1 MTMTGKGTGA
11 RTLRHR
17 SSMGSLR
24 ARPVLGR
31 RVRPGAR
38 RPGVLGAAAS
48 LLGLWAACTYDP
60 HPADGAL
67 ACSPAGECPEGYT
80 CRSSSSTCFST
91 AGGGA
96 ASGGTGGATAADASR
111 GTGGASAGADAGSDA
126 GGGPISA
133 IASDYLGTWIFGVA
147 ASVDTTCSDGT
158 TPTTTSL
165 ADRPTD
171 REILT
176 VGTGPTGVA
185 ALTANWLCSINLD
198 VDSAGAH
205 LGTGVDSCSQARNAT
220 APATAPLSST
230 WTATR
235 YDLTLRTTDR
245 SNATLVADYTRVD
258 TYSATRVVTCAQKVH
273 APLHKQ

>member
-1 MTMTGKGTGA
+1 MTMTG
-11 RTLRHR
+11 
-17 SSMGSLR
+17 
-24 ARPVLGR
+24 VLG
-31 RVRPGAR
+31 A
-38 RPGVLGAAAS
+38 AAAS

-67 ACSPAGECPEGYT
+67 ACSAAGECPEGYT
-80 CRSSSSTCFST
+80 CRASSNTCFST
-91 AGGGA
+91 AGGA
-96 ASGGTGGATAADASR
+96 ASGGTGGESAPDASR
-111 GTGGASAGADAGSDA
+111 GTGGAAAGADAGNDASSDA
-126 GGGPISA
+126 GTGPISA
-133 IASDYLGTWIFGVA
+133 IAGDYLGTWTFGVA
-147 ASVDTTCSDGT
+147 ATVDTTCSDGT

-165 ADRPTD
+165 ADRPND

-176 VGTGPTGVA
+176 VGTGPAGVA

-245 SNATLVADYTRVD
+245 TNATLVADYTRVD